1 MLQALLLAI
10 RGVLAP
16 EIAAVRAPYAF
27 QRGEP
32 S

>member
-1 MLQALLLAI
+1 MLTTLLLAI
-10 RGVLAP
+10 RGVSAP

-27 QRGEP
+27 MRGEP